1 MPVPCPK
8 VRCPARAD
16 VFDWNTTEYRKG
28 CRRTQCTKAHT
39 LAEQRRKDRKAAAAA
54 VATPP
59 VQVASDPAKVD
70 DDTYPGFDLVA
81 IVQAELDGLAA
92 DHPLK
97 KSLSGVAL
105 ALAHEVQ
112 FLVRLPSRT
121 TAPAA
126 KQLVE
131 VLERLMPTKKG
142 SLEEELQKFFEDDDE
157 DEPAQAG

>member
-1 MPVPCPK
+1 MPTPCQK
-8 VRCPARAD
+8 GRCPARAD

-54 VATPP
+54 AASPPAPVAPDP
-59 VQVASDPAKVD
+59 SQVDADSH
-70 DDTYPGFDLVA
+70 PGFDLVT

-97 KSLSGVAL
+97 KALGGVAL

-112 FLVRLPSRT
+112 FLTRLPSRT
-121 TAPAA
+121 AAPAA

-131 VLERLMPTKKG
+131 VLERLMPTNKG
-142 SLEEELQKFFEDDDE
+142 GLEEELARLFADDDE